1 MFRLSMYIS
10 VICVVLLMSS
20 GVHAQTPTPHPNALQ
35 PGIYQFEDLS
45 SPEIELTGI
54 DWTICPANPVVSAT
68 SPDGLCN
75 DDPSETLTFFVED
88 TDYLEFQTQFF
99 SGNSY
104 PGFEICIESNC
115 DTYDLRWYET
125 FAMFAFAIGGNAEI
139 VITTTR
145 NANPLFLDYLV
156 LHPFPVDLSAIS
168 GTGGSSPTP
177 TPEPYYIYGSISGS
191 NGDVDT
197 RFDMIV
203 TVGDVAIASALLFLM
218 FSAWAFFFLVVIPR
232 RNDVG
237 K

>member
-1 MFRLSMYIS
+1 MKLSVYIG
-10 VICVVLLMSS
+10 VICFSLLMSL
-20 GVHAQTPTPHPNALQ
+20 GVHAQTPTPHPNALL
-35 PGIYQFEDLS
+35 PGMYQFEDLS
-45 SPEIELTGI
+45 SPDIELTGS
-54 DWTICPANPVVSAT
+54 DWSICPLNAIVSAT
-68 SPDGLCN
+68 SPQGLCN
-75 DDPSETLTFFVED
+75 DDIGETITFYVQD
-88 TDYLEFQTQFF
+88 TNFLEFQSNFF
-99 SGNSY
+99 TGNSY

-115 DTYDLRWYET
+115 ASYDLRWYET
-125 FAMFAFAIGGNAEI
+125 MAHFALDVGGNAEI
-139 VITTTR
+139 VIATTR
-145 NANPLFLDYLV
+145 NANPLFLDYMV
-156 LHPFPVDLSAIS
+156 LHPFPIDLSSIS